1 MLQWFSEGTPEACFS
16 DILFNLMLK
25 YIGQI
30 FLWSDKRHQRNTAR
44 HCLFVL
50 PQAQGEHC
58 ADADVLVLIYGNW
71 ILNLTQQLKSAIQRI
86 VAL

>member
-1 MLQWFSEGTPEACFS
+1 MLQRFSEGTLEACYSDTLFS
-16 DILFNLMLK
+16 RMLK

-50 PQAQGEHC
+50 PELRENTVQMQMCSSSFMVTG
-58 ADADVLVLIYGNW
+58 L
-71 ILNLTQQLKSAIQRI
+71 
-86 VAL
+86 